1 MEGDGVYI
9 YRHTGLFTHTH
20 TLVIKKLFW
29 LFQKGH
35 VALSFSFIFFSLFLT
50 HIGKLGSKALKGKS
64 VILILFLLT
73 LA

>member
-1 MEGDGVYI
+1 MVCIFIDTQVC
-9 YRHTGLFTHTH
+9 LHTH

-29 LFQKGH
+29 RIQKGH
-35 VALSFSFIFFSLFLT
+35 VALSFSFIFYFSLFLT